1 MLRNKKGISLIVLI
15 ITILVVLILT
25 SVIVMSFDNNSP
37 IGRANEAKFKSDL
50 STFRDELMATH
61 TENSITNV
69 DYSKEDINVDAG
81 NIGKMRVYIPDIT
94 EEYANK
100 LLIKRGNLLY
110 INDETSEYY
119 YEEEKNWAKTVGIQS
134 PYENVGDADGDG
146 KITKNDW
153 QYIQTMDQTTKNSLT
168 DTQHNACDANGDGV
182 INVYDATAIQKYLTG
197 IAASLPYSN

>member
-37 IGRANEAKFKSDL
+37 IGKANEAKFKFDL
-50 STFRDELMATH
+50 TTFRDELMATH
-61 TENSITNV
+61 TEKSIE
-69 DYSKEDINVDAG
+69 DFGYAKEGINVGAG
-81 NIGKMRVYIPDIT
+81 NIGKMRLYIPDIT

-100 LLIKRGNLLY
+100 LLITRGNLLY

-119 YEEEKNWAKTVGIQS
+119 DEEEKNWAKTVGIQS

-146 KITKNDW
+146 KITQNDW
-153 QYIQTMDQTTKNSLT
+153 QYIQNMDQNTSNSLT
-168 DTQHNACDANGDGV
+168 KKQKKACDVNIDGEV
-182 INVYDATAIQKYLTG
+182 NVKDRNCNSKI
-197 IAASLPYSN
+197 SSR